1 MKYKIKKM
9 SCTCNC
15 AANKKKSEKVKKLER
30 VYNAN
35 IVTGNCICF
44 SGDILLSKP
53 VQKGYYIKKLTDELI
68 GILAY
73 YDELMKQDI
82 SEVLCEKEKHRNQA
96 YLYDL
101 EIESIKFN
109 YNELKNAISIGY
121 FIRTDI

>member
-15 AANKKKSEKVKKLER
+15 AANKKKSEKVKKLEK

-44 SGDILLSKP
+44 SGDSLLNEP
-53 VQKGYYIKKLTDELI
+53 VQKGYYIKKLTDELVE
-68 GILAY
+68 ILAH
-73 YDELMKQDI
+73 YDQIMQQDI
-82 SEVLCEKEKHRNQA
+82 DEVKTEKEKNRSQG
-96 YLYDL
+96 YLYDM
-101 EIESIKFN
+101 EIESIKYN
-109 YNELKNAISIGY
+109 YSMLKNAISVGY